1 MKKILEYLIAL
12 KMLYFI
18 WGMVGYVLVA
28 LVAKTALLKSSLA
41 LGLAGVFLLKKLL
54 MHSYHH
60 VLTRHGAGVQH
71 EPPVVTNHG
80 GAPVGYG
87 HADQHGGSVAY
98 GAHHPDRRR

>member
-54 MHSYHH
+54 MHSFHH

>member
-54 MHSYHH
+54 MHSFHH
-60 VLTRHGAGVQH
+60 VLSRHGAGVQH

-87 HADQHGGSVAY
+87 HADQQGGSVAY

>member
-54 MHSYHH
+54 MHSFHH
-60 VLTRHGAGVQH
+60 VLTRHGSGVQH

-87 HADQHGGSVAY
+87 HADQHGGSMAY